1 MKHVQNILYPYKN
14 AEFLIDYRLPDTPS
28 DVTLLLGHGL
38 YNDMDQ
44 PLLKYLSEVLPKE
57 NVNLVRFNYPFVEHN
72 TRFISKCKHK
82 TVYKAAL
89 EDVRSELKDS
99 KFLFAGGKS
108 LSAMIAA
115 SVAPKDAAGYIFLTW
130 PLHTPKIRIPFS
142 RKALFS
148 LKKPMMFVSGTQ
160 DPFCDRGKLELL
172 VGALN
177 PYAGLMLVPDADH
190 SLELRD
196 EKKRTQD
203 DVYKEIA
210 DILLWF
216 MSDVIEKRTKSN

>member
-1 MKHVQNILYPYKN
+1 MKHIENIVYPYNN
-14 AEFLIDYRLPDTPS
+14 AEILVDYRLPDTPS
-28 DVTLLLGHGL
+28 DVTLLLGHGR
-38 YNDMDQ
+38 YNDMNQ
-44 PLLKYLSEVLPKE
+44 PLLKYLSEALPKE
-57 NVNLVRFNYPFVEHN
+57 NVNLVRFNYPFAQEKQ
-72 TRFISKCKHK
+72 RFVSHSKCRKA
-82 TVYKAAL
+82 YRAAL
-89 EDVRSELKDS
+89 EDVREELPGM
-99 KFLFAGGKS
+99 KFFFAGGKS

-115 SVAPKDAAGYIFLTW
+115 QAVPEDAAGYVLLTW
-130 PLHTPKIRIPFS
+130 PLHTPRLRIPFS
-142 RKALFS
+142 RKALFA

-177 PYAGLMLVPDADH
+177 PHARMMLVPDANH
-190 SLELRD
+190 SLELQD
-196 EKKRTQD
+196 ETKRTQE